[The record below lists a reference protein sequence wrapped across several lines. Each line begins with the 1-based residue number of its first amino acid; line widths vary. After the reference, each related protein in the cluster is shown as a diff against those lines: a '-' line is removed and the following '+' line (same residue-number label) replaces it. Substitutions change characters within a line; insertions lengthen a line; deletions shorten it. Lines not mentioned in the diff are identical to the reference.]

1 MARNIAR
8 NLTVDYRIPVVYFSL
23 RMSEMDFCCRL
34 LAAEAGCTL
43 VELGN
48 YGKGDKELD
57 KRVDAAAGKI
67 GACPLYVDGTQ
78 DLSIFDFKSKLKRLV
93 EEHGIK
99 LAIIDYVQLM
109 RGGRWYMD
117 EELMAALKDT
127 ASELGV
133 AIIALYQMGRSIFPE
148 DDVRDSSEVEWAEK
162 YAEVMLVY
170 QPDKSKRWEDI
181 EWDAKIYVMKNNK
194 GKRLGDCDMKIKK
207 GAVYGFN

>member
-1 MARNIAR
+1 M
-8 NLTVDYRIPVVYFSL
+8 
-23 RMSEMDFCCRL
+23 
-34 LAAEAGCTL
+34 
-43 VELGN
+43 
-48 YGKGDKELD
+48 
-57 KRVDAAAGKI
+57 
-67 GACPLYVDGTQ
+67 
-78 DLSIFDFKSKLKRLV
+78 

-133 AIIALYQMGRSIFPE
+133 AIIALYQMSRSIFPE
-148 DDVRDSSEVEWAEK
+148 DDVRDSSEVKWAEK
-162 YAEVMLVY
+162 YADVMLVY